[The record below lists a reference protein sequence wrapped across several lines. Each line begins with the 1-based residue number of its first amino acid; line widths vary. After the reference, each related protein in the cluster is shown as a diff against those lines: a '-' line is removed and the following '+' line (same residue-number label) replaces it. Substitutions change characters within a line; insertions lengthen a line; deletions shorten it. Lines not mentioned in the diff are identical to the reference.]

1 MATVQNLI
9 DQLNQID
16 DKEQS
21 VIFQYYLAEHF
32 EFEDKGTPTAEQFD
46 EVADDLDDES
56 LWEESAET
64 VNDYLF
70 GIMNKDEDE
79 DEDEDKDEDEY
90 EDEDEE

>member
-56 LWEESAET
+56 LWEDSAET
-64 VNDYLF
+64 INDYLF

-79 DEDEDKDEDEY
+79 EEE
-90 EDEDEE
+90 EDEE

>member
-56 LWEESAET
+56 LWEDSAET
-64 VNDYLF
+64 INDYLF
-70 GIMNKDEDE
+70 GIMNKDE
-79 DEDEDKDEDEY
+79 
-90 EDEDEE
+90 EEEEEEE

>member
-9 DQLNQID
+9 DQLNKIE

-46 EVADDLDDES
+46 EATDDLDDSS
-56 LWEESAET
+56 LWDDSAET
-64 VNDYLF
+64 INDYLF
-70 GIMNKDEDE
+70 GLMNT
-79 DEDEDKDEDEY
+79 
-90 EDEDEE
+90 DEEEEEEEE

>member
-56 LWEESAET
+56 LWEDSAET
-64 VNDYLF
+64 INDYLF

-79 DEDEDKDEDEY
+79 
-90 EDEDEE
+90 EEEEENEE

>member
-56 LWEESAET
+56 LWEDSAET
-64 VNDYLF
+64 INDYLF

-79 DEDEDKDEDEY
+79 
-90 EDEDEE
+90 EEEEEE

>member
-1 MATVQNLI
+1 MATVKSLI
-9 DQLNQID
+9 EQLEKIE

-79 DEDEDKDEDEY
+79 DDDKDEDEY
-90 EDEDEE
+90 EDEDED

>member
-1 MATVQNLI
+1 MATVKSLI
-9 DQLNQID
+9 EQLEKIE

-46 EVADDLDDES
+46 EVADELDDES

-70 GIMNKDEDE
+70 GIMDKDELK

-90 EDEDEE
+90 EDEDED

>member
-32 EFEDKGTPTAEQFD
+32 EFEDKGNPTAEQFD

-56 LWEESAET
+56 LWEDSAET
-64 VNDYLF
+64 INDYLF

-79 DEDEDKDEDEY
+79 EEEE
-90 EDEDEE
+90 EDEE

>member
-56 LWEESAET
+56 LWEDSAET
-64 VNDYLF
+64 INDYLF

-79 DEDEDKDEDEY
+79 EE
-90 EDEDEE
+90 EDEE

>member
-56 LWEESAET
+56 LWEDSAET
-64 VNDYLF
+64 INDYLF
-70 GIMNKDEDE
+70 GIMNKDE
-79 DEDEDKDEDEY
+79 
-90 EDEDEE
+90 EEEEEENEE

>member
-1 MATVQNLI
+1 MATVKSLI
-9 DQLNQID
+9 EQLEKIE

-46 EVADDLDDES
+46 EATDDLDDES

-70 GIMNKDEDE
+70 GIMYKDELK

-90 EDEDEE
+90 EDEDED